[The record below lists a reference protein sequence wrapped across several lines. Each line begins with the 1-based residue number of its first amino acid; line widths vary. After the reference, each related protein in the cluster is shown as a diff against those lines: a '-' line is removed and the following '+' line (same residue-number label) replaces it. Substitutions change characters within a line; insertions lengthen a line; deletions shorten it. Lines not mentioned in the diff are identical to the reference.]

1 MGSAPHEANR
11 DALTV
16 RQGQLWIHGDLVPT
30 AVGTVERGQMFVS
43 WQAPENATEPYPLVL
58 VHGGG
63 GQGTDW
69 LGTPDGR
76 PGWADRFVLAG
87 FAVYVVDRPGHG
99 RSPGHPDVLGPP
111 GSPASREMAR
121 WLFASPEAAERQTQ
135 WPWGRDL
142 ADAELGQ
149 LAAAMGSVLADAA
162 EGQRLDGERLA
173 GLLDLTGPAVL
184 VTHSAGAPAGWLAA
198 NKRPGLVKAIVAVE
212 PVGPPFADIPGFGRL
227 DWGLTA
233 APVDFTP
240 PVASAAELGAGLA
253 APPSGRTMTG
263 LAGLPVCVV
272 AGDVS
277 PAAVFAPPVAGFLDA
292 VGARAQLLR
301 LTDHGLT
308 GNGHGLIFEANS
320 DETAVPVIDW
330 VRSVIR

>member
-1 MGSAPHEANR
+1 
-11 DALTV
+11 
-16 RQGQLWIHGDLVPT
+16 
-30 AVGTVERGQMFVS
+30 
-43 WQAPENATEPYPLVL
+43 VL
-58 VHGGG
+58 N
-63 GQGTDW
+63 
-69 LGTPDGR
+69 
-76 PGWADRFVLAG
+76 
-87 FAVYVVDRPGHG
+87 
-99 RSPGHPDVLGPP
+99 DVLGPP

-240 PVASAAELGAGLA
+240 PVASGEPSADAAG
-253 APPSGRTMTG
+253 
-263 LAGLPVCVV
+263 
-272 AGDVS
+272 
-277 PAAVFAPPVAGFLDA
+277 
-292 VGARAQLLR
+292 
-301 LTDHGLT
+301 
-308 GNGHGLIFEANS
+308 
-320 DETAVPVIDW
+320 
-330 VRSVIR
+330 